1 VLSKL
6 SLAIELAG
14 LRLNTPFMNAAGVLG
29 TSMEILRRVHM
40 AGAGAVVTKSI
51 GPKPREGHKNPTL
64 ISLEFGVLNAMGLPN
79 PGSKYFFKEFSETDF
94 PVIASFF
101 GSTLDDFVEV
111 AKMLT
116 KAGVSALELNC
127 SCPNVI
133 EEMGMLAADSRNV
146 GHVTAAV
153 KQATS
158 LPVFVK
164 LSPSVTD
171 IVEIAEAAQE
181 AGADA
186 ITATNTLRSIVI
198 NVDLK
203 RPILTNVTGGLS
215 GSALKPVSLRC
226 VWEIYENVE
235 IPIIGCGGVENWRD
249 ALEYFL
255 AGASAVQVGTAF
267 MTRGFSVFNELAD
280 GIAEYMKKNGYSR
293 IKELVGLAH
302 EF

>member
-14 LRLNTPFMNAAGVLG
+14 LRLKTPFMNAAGVLG
-29 TSMEILRRVHM
+29 ISLDILRRVHM
-40 AGAGAVVTKSI
+40 AGAGAAVTKSI
-51 GPKPREGHKNPTL
+51 GPEPRNGHKNPTF
-64 ISLEFGVLNAMGLPN
+64 IFLEFGVLNAMGLPN
-79 PGSKYFFKEFSETDF
+79 PGAEYFLKKFSGTDF

-101 GSTLDDFVEV
+101 GSNFEDFVKV
-111 AKMLT
+111 AKILT
-116 KAGVSALELNC
+116 EAGVSALELNC

-146 GHVTAAV
+146 GQVTAAV

-171 IVEIAEAAQE
+171 IVKVAKAAQE

-186 ITATNTLRSIVI
+186 ITATNTLRAIAI
-198 NVDLK
+198 NAELK
-203 RPILTNVTGGLS
+203 TPILANVTGGLS
-215 GSALKPVSLRC
+215 GSALKPISLRC

-249 ALEYFL
+249 AVEYFL
-255 AGASAVQVGTAF
+255 AGASALQVGTAF
-267 MTRGFSVFNELAD
+267 MTRGFSVFNELSD
-280 GIAEYMKKNGYSR
+280 GVSEYMKKNDYSR
-293 IKELVGLAH
+293 INEFVGMAH
-302 EF
+302 ES